1 MENWH
6 TYHSEKLWFML
17 LVHFF
22 PSTTITQDYLLF
34 GGKPSTKHLR
44 GSYGLCFLFRWRWP
58 DPSAGW
64 VCVPILII
72 QVGLESLEICES
84 PRNIKEMYFLFPLPF
99 LELSIL
105 IFFPV
110 FFLIGVALHIN
121 EALLD
126 PVPTSLC
133 GVINWHSDWQ
143 KLSPNFCSWFVAQ
156 VIAYLWVISKFV
168 VSRK

>member
-1 MENWH
+1 M
-6 TYHSEKLWFML
+6 
-17 LVHFF
+17 
-22 PSTTITQDYLLF
+22 
-34 GGKPSTKHLR
+34 
-44 GSYGLCFLFRWRWP
+44 
-58 DPSAGW
+58 
-64 VCVPILII
+64 PILII

-84 PRNIKEMYFLFPLPF
+84 PRNIKEIYFRFPPAL

-105 IFFPV
+105 LFFSPV

-143 KLSPNFCSWFVAQ
+143 KPSPNFC
-156 VIAYLWVISKFV
+156 
-168 VSRK
+168 R